1 MVKRSYP
8 QNKTHNHL
16 KFFSIKLKNS
26 LKIHAA
32 GFTLIEV
39 MIAMAIVGI
48 LASIAIPNF
57 IKYREKARIEVAI
70 SEIRSIEKEIVNY
83 VLDNGKLPEDLSE
96 IGMDKVLDP
105 WGRPYNYLRIQVS
118 DEAQDDKGKG
128 KGENGDKGI
137 IGKTRK
143 DHSLVPINSDFD
155 LYSVGKDGRSASP
168 LTAKISQD
176 DIVRANNG
184 GFVDL
189 ASNY

>member
-1 MVKRSYP
+1 MK
-8 QNKTHNHL
+8 L
-16 KFFSIKLKNS
+16 FSIKLINS

-39 MIAMAIVGI
+39 MIAMAIIGI
-48 LASIAIPNF
+48 FASIAVPNYV
-57 IKYREKARIEVAI
+57 KYREKARIQVAI
-70 SEIRSIEKEIVNY
+70 TEIRFIEKEIANFVIENSE
-83 VLDNGKLPEDLSE
+83 LPDDLNQ

-105 WGRPYNYLRIQVS
+105 WGRPYNYLRIQGS
-118 DEAQDDKGKG
+118 DEAQDDKGKA
-128 KGENGDKGI
+128 
-137 IGKTRK
+137 RK
-143 DHSLVPINSDFD
+143 DHSLVPVNSDFD

-184 GFVDL
+184 GFVDM